1 MSLFNLN
8 LHELKALVF
17 YCYLNTIMNFFLEVE
32 HVKNIF
38 ESWILIFFLFF
49 FKSIINDN
57 THMDE
62 WVYPIIVE
70 NIYHDEVKDFSML
83 SNILMYCI

>member
-1 MSLFNLN
+1 MD
-8 LHELKALVF
+8 
-17 YCYLNTIMNFFLEVE
+17 FFLKVD

-38 ESWILIFFLFF
+38 ELWILNFFLFV
-49 FKSIINDN
+49 FKSTINDN

-70 NIYHDEVKDFSML
+70 NIYHDEVKDFPML
-83 SNILMYCI
+83 SKYFHVLYLKSMYYEH

>member
-1 MSLFNLN
+1 M
-8 LHELKALVF
+8 
-17 YCYLNTIMNFFLEVE
+17 IFFLEVE

-38 ESWILIFFLFF
+38 ELWILIFFLFI
-49 FKSIINDN
+49 FKRTINDN

-70 NIYHDEVKDFSML
+70 NIYHNEGKDFPMVTNFPML
-83 SNILMYCI
+83 SKYFHVLYLKSMYYEQ

>member
-1 MSLFNLN
+1 MD
-8 LHELKALVF
+8 
-17 YCYLNTIMNFFLEVE
+17 FFLKVD

-38 ESWILIFFLFF
+38 ELWILIFFLFV
-49 FKSIINDN
+49 FKSTINDN

-70 NIYHDEVKDFSML
+70 NIYHDEVKDFQILSKYFHVLYLKSM
-83 SNILMYCI
+83 YYEH

>member
-1 MSLFNLN
+1 MD
-8 LHELKALVF
+8 
-17 YCYLNTIMNFFLEVE
+17 FFLKVD

-38 ESWILIFFLFF
+38 ELWILIFFLFV
-49 FKSIINDN
+49 FKSTINDN

-70 NIYHDEVKDFSML
+70 NIYHDEVKDFPML
-83 SNILMYCI
+83 SKYFHVLYLKSMYYEH

>member
-1 MSLFNLN
+1 MD
-8 LHELKALVF
+8 
-17 YCYLNTIMNFFLEVE
+17 CFLEVE

-38 ESWILIFFLFF
+38 ELWILIFFLFF
-49 FKSIINDN
+49 FLCTIDDN

-70 NIYHDEVKDFSML
+70 NIYHDEVKDFLML
-83 SNILMYCI
+83 SKYFHVLYLKLMYYEH

>member
-1 MSLFNLN
+1 MFII
-8 LHELKALVF
+8 LKITTFTQLW
-17 YCYLNTIMNFFLEVE
+17 IFLEGE

-38 ESWILIFFLFF
+38 EWWILIIFLLFF
-49 FKSIINDN
+49 SSTIDDN

-70 NIYHDEVKDFSML
+70 IIYHDEVKDFL
-83 SNILMYCI
+83 VWKNQTTKRHWIWNTRVKI

>member
-1 MSLFNLN
+1 MDFY
-8 LHELKALVF
+8 LKVD
-17 YCYLNTIMNFFLEVE
+17 

-38 ESWILIFFLFF
+38 ELWILIFFLFV
-49 FKSIINDN
+49 FKSTINDN

-70 NIYHDEVKDFSML
+70 NIYHDEVKDFQILSKYFHVLYLKSM
-83 SNILMYCI
+83 YYEH